1 MSQSVPSKFVSLV
14 PTNGTEFSVTS
25 GQKVIFELQPS
36 LGLVKGR
43 DSYLVFNI
51 LNSSADNKRTM
62 LSNTAGASGL
72 IQRVDIY
79 SLRTGQHLE
88 TMDNYNQ
95 MASLVNQYLFEDKTN
110 LQSLEGCG
118 QKVYSY
124 EDRAGAAATVR
135 NDSENINNNMLS
147 PINTSGE
154 LVANFRSY
162 TIPLKSGIFR
172 YWDEERLCPIISL
185 QGLRIELTL
194 ADPKESCF
202 NMTSK
207 DDSGNT
213 KDPFVNGIKCADAAG
228 AATTFTT
235 AADATPAHPSSGDYG
250 INGCA
255 LAVGNQVT
263 ITSNLAA
270 INTTVTAI
278 VPNGADAK
286 KLDIT
291 VAVGVAGAAT
301 GIEIKLRGETR
312 ALKIRPEFR
321 LLSIAPPQ
329 SVIQDMVKGVNYEF
343 TSFDH
348 FVDNIPQGARKH
360 LIELNSVATRA
371 VCVMSQFSNVNDL
384 SGPVSSSYYTGEA
397 PDALNLNEVVY
408 FLKGRLVPVRPYD
421 PRTTKEKI
429 VSQHELIKSWNAIN
443 KDAKD
448 LGNFDG
454 KNADHYTNTYV
465 VGRQLARQPYYYDLA
480 NAEGQIRLGFSAG
493 RGGDVLADTF
503 VWSRKIVSV
512 SEQGGLQVVL

>member
-43 DSYLVFNI
+43 DSYLVFDI
-51 LNSSADNKRTM
+51 LNNSADNKRTM
-62 LSNTAGASGL
+62 LPNTAGASGL

-88 TMDNYNQ
+88 TMDNYSQ
-95 MASLVNQYLFEDKTN
+95 MVSLVNQYLFEDKSN

-118 QKVYSY
+118 QKVYAY
-124 EDRAGAAATVR
+124 EDRGGTASTVR

-147 PINTSGE
+147 PIDTSGE
-154 LVANFRSY
+154 LVANFRRY
-162 TIPLKSGIFR
+162 TIPLKAGIFR
-172 YWDEERLCPIISL
+172 YWDEERLCPVISL

-194 ADPKESCF
+194 ADPKEACF
-202 NMTSK
+202 QMTSK

-213 KDPFVNGIKCADAAG
+213 ADPFVNGIAVADLAAAG
-228 AATTFTT
+228 TTLTT
-235 AADATPAHPSSGDYG
+235 SADYG

-263 ITSNLAA
+263 ITSNVADL
-270 INTTVTAI
+270 NTTITAI
-278 VPNGADAK
+278 AANAGDAK

-291 VAVGVAGAAT
+291 VADQQAIST
-301 GIEIKLRGETR
+301 GIAVKLRGETR
-312 ALKIRPEFR
+312 ALKVRPEFR

-329 SVIQDMVKGVNYEF
+329 SVIEDMVKGVNYEF

-384 SGPVSSSYYTGEA
+384 GGPVSSSYYTGEA
-397 PDALNLNEVVY
+397 PNALNLNEVVY

-454 KNADHYTNTYV
+454 KNADHYTNTFL
-465 VGRQLARQPYYYDLA
+465 VGRQLARQPYYYDLG

-493 RGGDVLADTF
+493 RGGDVLADSF

>member
-43 DSYLVFNI
+43 DSYLVFDI
-51 LNSSADNKRTM
+51 LNNSADNKRTM
-62 LSNTAGASGL
+62 LPNTAGASGL

-88 TMDNYNQ
+88 TMDNYSQ
-95 MASLVNQYLFEDKTN
+95 MVSLVNQYLFEDKSN

-118 QKVYSY
+118 EKVYAY
-124 EDRAGAAATVR
+124 EDRGGTAFTVR

-147 PINTSGE
+147 PIDTSGE
-154 LVANFRSY
+154 LVANFRRY
-162 TIPLKSGIFR
+162 TIPLKAGIFR
-172 YWDEERLCPIISL
+172 YWDEERLCPVISL

-194 ADPKESCF
+194 ADPKEACF
-202 NMTSK
+202 QMTSK

-213 KDPFVNGIKCADAAG
+213 KDPFVNGIAVNDLAAAG
-228 AATTFTT
+228 TTLTTT
-235 AADATPAHPSSGDYG
+235 ADYG

-263 ITSNLAA
+263 ITSNVADG
-270 INTTVTAI
+270 NTTITAI
-278 VPNGADAK
+278 APNAGDAK

-291 VAVGVAGAAT
+291 LADPQAIST
-301 GIEIKLRGETR
+301 GIEVKLRGETR
-312 ALKIRPEFR
+312 ALKVRPEFR

-329 SVIQDMVKGVNYEF
+329 SVIEDMVKGVNYEF

-371 VCVMSQFSNVNDL
+371 VCVMTQFSNVNDL
-384 SGPVSSSYYTGEA
+384 GGPVSSSYYTGEA
-397 PDALNLNEVVY
+397 PNTLNLNEVVY

-421 PRTTKEKI
+421 PRITKEKI

-454 KNADHYTNTYV
+454 KNADHYTNTFL
-465 VGRQLARQPYYYDLA
+465 VGRQLARQPYYYDLG

-493 RGGDVLADTF
+493 RAGDVLADSF